1 MVGYWMICFTMVMVA
16 LLVLIFTRNQIFEL
30 FRKLDRLDESIRLQR
45 EFTHKIIKRYE
56 SLDRENAYAAFLM
69 NDMVAFRNEA
79 FRDAALAAQYDN
91 ILLRWKA
98 QKDK

>member
-1 MVGYWMICFTMVMVA
+1 MVGYSMICFTMVMLVI
-16 LLVLIFTRNQIFEL
+16 LVLIYARAQTFEL

-45 EFTHKIIKRYE
+45 ELTHKIIERYE